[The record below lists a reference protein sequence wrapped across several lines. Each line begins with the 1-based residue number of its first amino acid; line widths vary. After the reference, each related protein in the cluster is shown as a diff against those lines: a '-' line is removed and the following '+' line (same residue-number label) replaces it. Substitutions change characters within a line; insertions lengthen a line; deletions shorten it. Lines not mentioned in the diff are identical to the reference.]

1 MTENFEIQTV
11 SDAMETM
18 SDKDLAFIAAYNPRA
33 MHSLCTMWALELE
46 LKKEGSP
53 REILRLD
60 SCSGSNALRTRIRS
74 VVKNAFIENAH
85 EVEYQNEARFSQ
97 QIYT

>member
-33 MHSLCTMWALELE
+33 MHSLCTMWTLELQ
-46 LKKEGSP
+46 LKKEGKLPSHTP
-53 REILRLD
+53 VKFEAKKPKNWFVYLRIKLQTWLF
-60 SCSGSNALRTRIRS
+60 SKLLRMVSKR
-74 VVKNAFIENAH
+74 
-85 EVEYQNEARFSQ
+85 
-97 QIYT
+97 